1 MTRLID
7 ANRLLK
13 GKTDHDMISTHL
25 IYNAPTVDAIPRECI
40 EQMVEEIRQEHED
53 NFARE
58 DFDTAYGLSRALD
71 IIHKYTNASENS
83 GQYDTFIK
91 EQTE

>member
-1 MTRLID
+1 MGMTRLID

-25 IYNAPTVDAIPRECI
+25 IYNALTVDAIPRESI
-40 EQMVEEIRQEHED
+40 EQILSKIPNLAHYESPDGQDLVMVSDVMR
-53 NFARE
+53 
-58 DFDTAYGLSRALD
+58 L
-71 IIHKYTNASENS
+71 
-83 GQYDTFIK
+83 IK